1 MQPPPWADPDR
12 VAAMQARRA
21 ARFEALDADGDGTVT
36 KAEFM
41 QAAEAHH
48 AAADADGDG
57 RVTPWE
63 HRRSDWD

>member
-1 MQPPPWADPDR
+1 
-12 VAAMQARRA
+12 MQARRA

-48 AAADADGDG
+48 AAADADSDG